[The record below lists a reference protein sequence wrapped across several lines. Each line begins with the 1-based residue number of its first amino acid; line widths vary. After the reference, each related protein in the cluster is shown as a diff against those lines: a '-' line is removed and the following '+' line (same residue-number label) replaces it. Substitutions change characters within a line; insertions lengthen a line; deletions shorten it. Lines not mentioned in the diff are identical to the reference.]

1 MKKLSNTEADLKK
14 FIAYKKACY
23 RYTVSIYSSVPV
35 ITIFLEFLPISST
48 LNNTTKFEFL
58 SI

>member
-35 ITIFLEFLPISST
+35 ITIFLEFLPISSA
-48 LNNTTKFEFL
+48 LNNTT
-58 SI
+58 

>member
-14 FIAYKKACY
+14 FIAYKKDMCY

-48 LNNTTKFEFL
+48 LNNTT
-58 SI
+58 